1 MESDRDRKPLFKVRT
16 CATCA
21 NIGPGYD
28 IAAIALDIF
37 NECSVFKGKG
47 RDHSINF
54 SGPFAS
60 ELGKH
65 DSKNDLVIKAMR
77 AAIKKFTSRIKSGGQ
92 CKNKDGAETEE
103 SSLNPADTG
112 IEGYED
118 DPGILKVFDI
128 DMTVNI
134 PPGKGLGS
142 SASAVIAGLLI
153 ANKAYNIGLNKKEL
167 FQTAAEI
174 ESSPDNAAAALSG
187 GMAIVYRSGGQYLF
201 EKISLSSSYRILL
214 MIPPDTADTKE
225 ARKVI
230 PDRVPIEDVIR
241 NISNFSLLIKYLEED
256 DPAGAAVFIKDH
268 LYQKYRKDIYPRS
281 LDLVNELIEAYG
293 IPASISGAGPA
304 VMAIMDGEM
313 FEKYK
318 NIKGR
323 VAGKYLSFKDI
334 VAGIC
339 DSGSYYL

>member
-1 MESDRDRKPLFKVRT
+1 MDSNRDRRPLFKVKT

-37 NECSVFKGKG
+37 NECTVFKGKG
-47 RDHSINF
+47 KDHSINF
-54 SGPFAS
+54 RGPFAA

-65 DSKNDLVIKAMR
+65 ASRDDLVIKAIR
-77 AAIKKFTSRIKSGGQ
+77 SVIKKFTGRIRPGGQ
-92 CKNKDGAETEE
+92 YKNEDGAGTEE
-103 SSLNPADTG
+103 GSLNPAG
-112 IEGYED
+112 VRLEGHED
-118 DPGILKVFDI
+118 SRIPEVFEV

-153 ANKAYNIGLNKKEL
+153 ANKAYNMGLNKKEL

-187 GMAIVYRSGGQYLF
+187 GMAVVYRSGRQYLF

-214 MIPPDTADTKE
+214 MIPPGIADTKE
-225 ARKVI
+225 ARKLM
-230 PDRVPIEDVIR
+230 PDRVPVEDVIQ
-241 NISNFSLLIKYLEED
+241 NISNFSLLVKYLEED
-256 DPAGAAVFIKDH
+256 DPGGAAVFIKDH
-268 LYQKYRKDIYPRS
+268 LYQKYRKDLYPRS
-281 LDLVNELIEAYG
+281 FDLVNELIEIHG

-304 VMAIMDGEM
+304 VMAIMDKDM

-323 VAGKYLSFKDI
+323 IAGKYLSFQDM
-334 VAGIC
+334 VTGIC